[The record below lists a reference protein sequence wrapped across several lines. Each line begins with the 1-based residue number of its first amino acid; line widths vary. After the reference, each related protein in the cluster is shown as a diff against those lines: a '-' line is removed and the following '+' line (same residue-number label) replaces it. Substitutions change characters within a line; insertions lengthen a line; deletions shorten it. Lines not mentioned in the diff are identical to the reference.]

1 VPYLYSRIDGL
12 QGRIDIADLGAH
24 IGDFVTAT
32 LTRRG
37 DVAGNPR
44 DPEGNY
50 YDLHAV
56 LRFVQKALL
65 EDPDYEPI
73 VTVWQKKNP
82 RRRWV
87 LESQPGPKQRMV
99 LQNRSFI
106 MERVRLVEQ
115 IVPKP

>member
-1 VPYLYSRIDGL
+1 MPGLYSKIENL
-12 QGRIDIADLGAH
+12 VGRIDIPDLGAH

-37 DVAGNPR
+37 DVVNNSR

-65 EDPDYEPI
+65 EDPDYEPV
-73 VTVWQKKNP
+73 VTVWTKKNP

-87 LESQPGPKQRMV
+87 LEPQPGPKQRMV

-106 MERVRLVEQ
+106 MERVLLIEKDA
-115 IVPKP
+115 PKP